1 MNTLQYLRRKY
12 PAGFVPSSYNH
23 LEYIEKLSRSE
34 TLDIREVAEGGK
46 IPVEAYAD
54 FLNSL

>member
-1 MNTLQYLRRKY
+1 MNTLQYLRKRY
-12 PAGFVPSSYNH
+12 PTGFVPASYNH

-34 TLDIREVAEGGK
+34 TLDIREVAENGK
-46 IPVEAYAD
+46 INIEAYAD